1 MSGSIACVACHVLV
15 HSFSSVTNSQ
25 ICSLRQRQSTA
36 PAASF
41 LQALHVSR
49 AIFTPPLISSTPS
62 SPDDACRCCPVI
74 FWCTNSIAKQV
85 TLHAH
90 PLNPDIHVPRHTT
103 HPTSRVTI
111 RLGGP
116 HAASA
121 DAGRRHAAHGAVQ
134 VRERYAPS
142 PSACAVFLVLNL
154 LASTGTNAG
163 VRHR

>member
-90 PLNPDIHVPRHTT
+90 PLNPDIHVPRHTSRASLPDWADHT
-103 HPTSRVTI
+103 QRLQMLGDVMRLTEQFKFESGARHHPQ
-111 RLGGP
+111 L
-116 HAASA
+116 
-121 DAGRRHAAHGAVQ
+121 VQ
-134 VRERYAPS
+134 CFWY
-142 PSACAVFLVLNL
+142 
-154 LASTGTNAG
+154 
-163 VRHR
+163 